1 MRDDGTPSHWPDKQD
16 LKEISAMMY
25 GDGSQIERG
34 HVVHIPSEPGT
45 RLYRVLGLN
54 PSRGTVVV
62 LPAVGGC
69 REVASTLVSRW

>member
-16 LKEISAMMY
+16 MKGISAMRY